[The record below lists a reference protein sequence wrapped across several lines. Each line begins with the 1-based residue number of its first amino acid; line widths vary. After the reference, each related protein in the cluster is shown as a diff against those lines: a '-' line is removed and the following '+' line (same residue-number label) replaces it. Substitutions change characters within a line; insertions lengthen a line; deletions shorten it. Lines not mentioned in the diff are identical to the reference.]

1 MQTTDQQDV
10 TSIATAWLKFI
21 ETGTIDSA
29 VVRSEIADSWLRSYR
44 AGIDPAHGISDH
56 LLSGNALEE
65 LLEKRSDLI
74 NIARTFMTN
83 LYQFVAGS
91 GFIVI
96 LSDERGFIM
105 EIMGDNDTLANAA
118 KLNLIKGASWAE
130 EVAGTNGLGTALA
143 IKKPV
148 QVSGYEHY
156 CQQTQSWTCSAAPIY
171 DKNTVIGALQM
182 SGPSSRTHLHTLGMV
197 VAAVE
202 AIEYEMRVHK
212 QNRDLVLLNNHLNN
226 IFLTVSDGV
235 IVVNKKG
242 IIRQINPVVER
253 FIKTTD
259 QEIRGSEIN
268 TLIDKAP
275 VIDQMLHQGESY
287 FDTEVTVTAG
297 ARIERFLST
306 GKPIKDELG
315 EITGGVIFLKP
326 INRIKKLVNRFSGAH
341 ATFHFEDI
349 LGNSPHIREA
359 VRIAS
364 RAAESDSS
372 VLLSGESGTGKE
384 VFAQAIHNK
393 SPRYEGPFVAV
404 NCGAIPRD
412 LIASE
417 LFGYEEGAFTGA
429 QRGGRTGKFE
439 LASGGTLFLDEIGDM
454 PLEQQ
459 VALLRVLQNKQITRI
474 GGSKVIV
481 VDVRIICASN
491 HNLQSEVA
499 RGNFRQDLYYRLNVI
514 SVKLPPLRERQEDI
528 PLIFDHFLRETSH
541 KLGIKVNFVD
551 PAVITYLQQYHWPG
565 NIREL
570 QNVVER
576 MINLATEGVIGLEQ
590 IPKEIII
597 SPDSFYP
604 EKKQPPTSGSDS
616 KQIKEILAEKER
628 QEIISTLLRNKGNIS
643 QTARDL
649 DVSRPTIYRKM
660 RKLKIDY

>member
-1 MQTTDQQDV
+1 MQKAEYQSNTD
-10 TSIATAWLKFI
+10 IATTWLKFI
-21 ETGTIDSA
+21 KTGIIDRT
-29 VVRSEIADSWLRSYR
+29 VVRSEIADSWLRSYH
-44 AGIDPAHGISDH
+44 AGVDPSCGISSH
-56 LLSGNALEE
+56 LLSSNDLEE
-65 LLEKRSDLI
+65 LLEKHSDMI
-74 NIARTFMTN
+74 DIARTFMAN

-91 GFIVI
+91 GFVVI

-105 EIMGDNDTLANAA
+105 EILGDNDTLANGA

-130 EVAGTNGLGTALA
+130 EVVGTNGLGTALA

-156 CQQTQSWTCSAAPIY
+156 CQQIQSWTCSAAPIY
-171 DKNTVIGALQM
+171 DKSTVIGALQM

-202 AIEYEMRVHK
+202 AIEYEMRVNK

-235 IVVNKKG
+235 IVVNNKG
-242 IIRQINPVVER
+242 KIKQINPVAEKL
-253 FIKTTD
+253 IKTTD
-259 QEIRGSEIN
+259 HVIRGSAID
-268 TLIDKAP
+268 TLIEKAP
-275 VIDQMLHQGESY
+275 VIDQMLRYGEPY
-287 FDTEVTVTAG
+287 FDTEVMVTAG
-297 ARIERFLST
+297 THTERYLST

-349 LGNSPHIREA
+349 LGNSPHIQET
-359 VRIAS
+359 VHIAS

-393 SPRYEGPFVAV
+393 SPRRDGPFVAV

-474 GGSKVIV
+474 GGSKVIF

-491 HNLQSEVA
+491 HDLQLEVA
-499 RGNFRQDLYYRLNVI
+499 KGNFRQDLYYRLNVI
-514 SVKLPPLRERQEDI
+514 SIKLPPLRERQEDI
-528 PLIFDHFLRETSH
+528 PLLFDHFLRETSR
-541 KLGIKVNFVD
+541 KLGIKIKFVD
-551 PAVITYLQQYHWPG
+551 PEVITYLQQYHWPG

-590 IPKEIII
+590 IPKEIIFLPT
-597 SPDSFYP
+597 SLYP
-604 EKKQPPTSGSDS
+604 EKKQLPTTSSDS
-616 KQIKEILAEKER
+616 MKIKEMLAEKER
-628 QEIISTLLRNKGNIS
+628 QELISTLLKNKGNIS

-649 DVSRPTIYRKM
+649 NVSRPTIYRKM
-660 RKLKIDY
+660 KKLKINI

>member
-1 MQTTDQQDV
+1 MQTAEQQND
-10 TSIATAWLKFI
+10 TGIATAWLKFI
-21 ETGTIDSA
+21 ETGSIDST
-29 VVRSEIADSWLRSYR
+29 VVRPEIADSWLRSYH
-44 AGIDPAHGISDH
+44 AGVDHSQGISSL
-56 LLSGNALEE
+56 LLSSKALEE
-65 LLEKRSDLI
+65 LLEKHSDLI
-74 NIARTFMTN
+74 KIARPFMTN
-83 LYQFVAGS
+83 LYRFVAGS
-91 GFIVI
+91 GFIVL

-105 EIMGDNDTLANAA
+105 ETMGDNDILANAE

-156 CQQTQSWTCSAAPIY
+156 CKQTQVWTCSAAPIY
-171 DKNTVIGALQM
+171 EENTVIGALQM
-182 SGPSSRTHLHTLGMV
+182 SGPSSKTHLHTLGMI
-197 VAAVE
+197 VASVE
-202 AIEYEMRVHK
+202 AIEYEMRVDK
-212 QNRDLVLLNNHLNN
+212 QNSALILLNNHLNN

-242 IIRQINPVVER
+242 KMNKINPVVEK

-259 QEIRGSEIN
+259 QKIRGSEID
-268 TLIDKAP
+268 TLIDKEP
-275 VIDQMLHQGESY
+275 VIDKMLHQGESY
-287 FDTEVTVTAG
+287 SDTEVTVTAG
-297 ARIERFLST
+297 ARTERFLSS
-306 GKPIKDELG
+306 GKPIKDEQG
-315 EITGGVIFLKP
+315 EVTGGVIFLKP

-349 LGNSPHIREA
+349 LGNSPRIKEA
-359 VRIAS
+359 VYIAS
-364 RAAESDSS
+364 RAAESNSS

-393 SPRYEGPFVAV
+393 SPRRNGPFVAV

-491 HNLQSEVA
+491 HDLQSEVEK
-499 RGNFRQDLYYRLNVI
+499 GNFRQDLYFRLNVI
-514 SVKLPPLRERQEDI
+514 SVKLPPLRERQDDI
-528 PLIFDHFLRETSH
+528 PLLFDYFLEETSQ
-541 KLGIKVNFVD
+541 KLGIKINFVD
-551 PAVITYLQQYHWPG
+551 PAVINHLQQYNWPG

-570 QNVVER
+570 QNVIER
-576 MINLATEGVIGLEQ
+576 MINLATEGIIGLAQ

-597 SPDSFYP
+597 PPANLHP
-604 EKKQPPTSGSDS
+604 EKEQLPISGGDS
-616 KQIKEILAEKER
+616 KRIKKILAEKER
-628 QEIISTLLRNKGNIS
+628 QEIISTLLKNKGNIS

-660 RKLKIDY
+660 RKFKITL